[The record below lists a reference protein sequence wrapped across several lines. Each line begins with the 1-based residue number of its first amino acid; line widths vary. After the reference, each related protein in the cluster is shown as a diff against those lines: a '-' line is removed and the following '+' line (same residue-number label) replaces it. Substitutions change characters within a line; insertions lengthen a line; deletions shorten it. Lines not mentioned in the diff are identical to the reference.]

1 MNRRSWVVVLLAP
14 LLLWS
19 CSHSAPGPQGAENN
33 PSPTAS
39 TALQNPID
47 FPLVQDSTVIA
58 TKKFSQ
64 TLSAGQRAS
73 GLLSAGA
80 GTYDGNEVIAGSPES
95 FSALQSW
102 LRKMEAAPPPGYTH
116 PADSSG
122 VGSAHAMTS
131 KRGVDFAVF
140 RDAKNSKRAVLVLAI
155 DPALANRDLGPALG
169 LVKKYQMLPGAL
181 RGNID
186 GTIKRRTGIS
196 IEQLTQP
203 GSPLALAMTAMGSFS
218 DKNRR
223 AVVLVDAAKQ

>member
-1 MNRRSWVVVLLAP
+1 MKRSFLLVLVAP
-14 LLLWS
+14 LVMWS

-47 FPLVQDSTVIA
+47 FPLAQNSTVVA

-64 TLSAGQRAS
+64 TLNAGQQQS
-73 GLLSAGA
+73 GLLSSGA

-102 LRKMEAAPPPGYTH
+102 LRKMEAAPPAGYTH
-116 PADSSG
+116 LAESSG
-122 VGSAHAMTS
+122 VGSAHALAS

-140 RDAKNSKRAVLVLAI
+140 RDAKNSKRAVLVVAI
-155 DPALANRDLGPALG
+155 DPAVANRDLGPALG
-169 LVKKYQMLPGAL
+169 LVKKYQMLPSAL

-186 GTIKRRTGIS
+186 NTIKQRTGIS
-196 IEQLTQP
+196 IEQLTEP
-203 GSPLALAMTAMGSFS
+203 GSPLGIAMTAMGSFS
-218 DKNRR
+218 DKNQR
-223 AVVLVDAAKQ
+223 AVVVVDAAKQ